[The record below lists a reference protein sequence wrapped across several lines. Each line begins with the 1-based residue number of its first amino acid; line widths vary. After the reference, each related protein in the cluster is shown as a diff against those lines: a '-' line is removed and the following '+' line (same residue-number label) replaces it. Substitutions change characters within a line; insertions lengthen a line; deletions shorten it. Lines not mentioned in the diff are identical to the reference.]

1 MRSTQAKK
9 VESILA
15 EVVEWAVQSADI
27 SAVSLVG
34 SWARGTARKDSDIDL
49 MLLSSNPSQFRNSEN
64 WINQIHWEKA
74 GSTVKD
80 WKDTDYGLAWSRHIY
95 LEDGTK
101 IECSFGHL
109 LWASTNPIDAG
120 TFRVVSDGC
129 RILYDPEDLMA
140 KLMSEIKSQAG
151 HASRSFERFRA
162 SESR

>member
-15 EVVEWAVQSADI
+15 EVIEWAGQSADI

-49 MLLSSNPSQFRNSEN
+49 MLLSSNPSKFRNSED
-64 WINQIHWEKA
+64 WINQIDWGKA
-74 GSTVKD
+74 GSKVKA
-80 WKDTDYGLAWSRHIY
+80 WKDDDYGLAWSRHIC
-95 LEDGTK
+95 LEDKTK
-101 IECSFGHL
+101 IECSFGYL
-109 LWASTNPIDAG
+109 SWASTNPIDAG
-120 TFRVVSDGC
+120 TCRVVSDGC
-129 RILYDPEDLMA
+129 RILYDPEELMA
-140 KLMSEIKSQAG
+140 KLVSKIKSQAG